1 MSTGPGGP
9 DLGGTDLLP
18 IRVSEFRYRRFRLR
32 VVDGQDRGK
41 VFVATGSEMTVG
53 TAPGNDLVVTDPTV
67 SRHHGLIQATV
78 DGFLLRDLDS
88 TNGCTLAGYKVGW
101 AYLKSGAVI
110 GMGATL
116 FRFDALEEEL
126 GEPLSEEDHFGRLF
140 GNSLAMRRIFAVL
153 PRIAASDSTVLI
165 EGETGTGKGLLAED
179 LHRASPR
186 ASGPF
191 VVIDCGAIPP
201 NLIESE
207 LFGHARGAFTGAHA
221 TRVGAF
227 EAAQGG
233 TVFLDEIGELP
244 VAMQPNLLRALEERV
259 IRRVGTVEPIRLNVR
274 ILAATHKDLRDA
286 VNRRTFRSDLYYR
299 LNVVRVTLP
308 PLRERLDDIPLLIK
322 HFYEQLS
329 GGSPSAFGAPPVSL
343 EELVA
348 ALAPS
353 SFPGN
358 VRELRS
364 AVERALLMGDPAAF
378 DEPVSSE
385 APFDEGAAV
394 DLFDPRLSFRAAKER
409 AVMRWERW
417 YLRELMQRAEGNLS
431 RAARDARMDRT
442 HLRELLQRYRT
453 PVRDGD

>member
-1 MSTGPGGP
+1 
-9 DLGGTDLLP
+9 
-18 IRVSEFRYRRFRLR
+18 VSEFRYRRFRLR

-41 VFVATGSEMTVG
+41 AHVATGSEMTVG

-67 SRHHGLIQATV
+67 SRHHGLIQATI

-88 TNGCTLAGYKVGW
+88 TNGCTLAGYRVGW
-101 AYLKSGAVI
+101 AYLKSGAIV

-116 FRFDALEEEL
+116 LRFDALEEEL
-126 GEPLSEEDHFGRLF
+126 GEPLSEEDRFGRII
-140 GNSLAMRRIFAVL
+140 GQSLVMRRIFALL

-186 ASGPF
+186 AGGPF

-221 TRVGAF
+221 ARVGAF

-244 VAMQPNLLRALEERV
+244 LAMQPNLLRALEERV
-259 IRRVGTVEPIRLNVR
+259 IRRVGTVDPIRLNVR

-308 PLRERLDDIPLLIK
+308 PLRDRLDDVPLLIK
-322 HFYEQLS
+322 RFYEHLT
-329 GGSPSAFGAPPVSL
+329 GAPPSTPLGRSPIGL
-343 EELVA
+343 EELIA
-348 ALAPS
+348 ALAPRS
-353 SFPGN
+353 YPGN

-364 AVERALLMGDPAAF
+364 AVERALLMGDPAAL
-378 DEPVSSE
+378 DEPVSTE
-385 APFDEGAAV
+385 APFDEEGAV
-394 DLFDPRLSFRAAKER
+394 EVFDPRLSFRAAKER
-409 AVMRWERW
+409 AVARWERW
-417 YLRELMQRAEGNLS
+417 YIRELMRQAEGNLS
-431 RAARDARMDRT
+431 RAAREARMDRT
-442 HLRELLQRYRT
+442 HLREMLQRYRT
-453 PVRDGD
+453 PLRDGE

>member
-1 MSTGPGGP
+1 MTRMSTAP
-9 DLGGTDLLP
+9 GGTDLLP
-18 IRVSEFRYRRFRLR
+18 ARLSEFRFRRFRLR
-32 VVDGQDRGK
+32 AVDGPDRGTAR
-41 VFVATGSEMTVG
+41 VADGSEMTIG
-53 TAPGNDLVVTDPTV
+53 TAPGNDFVVTDPTV
-67 SRHHGLIQATV
+67 SRHHGLIQATPQ
-78 DGFLLRDLDS
+78 GFLLRDLDS
-88 TNGCTLAGYKVGW
+88 TNGCTLAGYRVGW

-126 GEPLSEEDHFGRLF
+126 REPLSEEDHFGRLY

-186 ASGPF
+186 AAGPF

-201 NLIESE
+201 NIIESE
-207 LFGHARGAFTGAHA
+207 LFGHARGAFTGAHTA
-221 TRVGAF
+221 RIGAF

-244 VAMQPNLLRALEERV
+244 LAMQPNLLRALEERV

-274 ILAATHKDLRDA
+274 ILAATNKDLRDA

-308 PLRERLDDIPLLIK
+308 PLRDRVEDIPLLITR
-322 HFYEQLS
+322 FYEQL
-329 GGSPSAFGAPPVSL
+329 GPSVVRL

-348 ALAPS
+348 ALSPY

-364 AVERALLMGDPAAF
+364 AVERALLIGDPAAF
-378 DEPVSSE
+378 DEPISTDGPPSS
-385 APFDEGAAV
+385 AAGAV
-394 DLFDPRLSFRAAKER
+394 DLFDPRLSFRDAKER
-409 AVMRWERW
+409 AVARWERW
-417 YLRELMQRAEGNLS
+417 YVTELLRWAEGNLS
-431 RAARDARMDRT
+431 KAAREARMDRT
-442 HLRELLQRYRT
+442 HLREMLHRYRT
-453 PVRDGD
+453 SWREGK

>member
-1 MSTGPGGP
+1 
-9 DLGGTDLLP
+9 
-18 IRVSEFRYRRFRLR
+18 VSEFRYRRFRLR
-32 VVDGQDRGK
+32 VVDGPDRGK
-41 VFVATGSEMTVG
+41 AHVATGSEMTVG
-53 TAPGNDLVVTDPTV
+53 TAAGNDLVVTDPTV
-67 SRHHGLIQATV
+67 SRHHGLIQAMPQ
-78 DGFLLRDLDS
+78 GFLLRDLDS

-126 GEPLSEEDHFGRLF
+126 REPLSEEDRFGRLI
-140 GNSLAMRRIFAVL
+140 GQSLAMRRIFAVL

-179 LHRASPR
+179 LHGASPR
-186 ASGPF
+186 AGGPF

-221 TRVGAF
+221 ARVGAF

-244 VAMQPNLLRALEERV
+244 LAMQPNLLRALEERV
-259 IRRVGTVEPIRLNVR
+259 IRRVGTVDPVRLNVR

-308 PLRERLDDIPLLIK
+308 PLRDRVEDIPLLITR
-322 HFYEQLS
+322 FYEQLTGQGDGAAGPPS
-329 GGSPSAFGAPPVSL
+329 SASPASVRVPSSIRL
-343 EELVA
+343 EELIA
-348 ALAPS
+348 ALAPY

-378 DEPVSSE
+378 DEPASSE
-385 APFDEGAAV
+385 APFGGGGAMDV
-394 DLFDPRLSFRAAKER
+394 FDPRLSFRAAKER
-409 AVMRWERW
+409 AVARWERW
-417 YLRELMQRAEGNLS
+417 YVGELMRWTEGNLS
-431 RAARDARMDRT
+431 RAARQARMDRT
-442 HLRELLQRYRT
+442 HLREMLQRYRT

>member
-1 MSTGPGGP
+1 M
-9 DLGGTDLLP
+9 
-18 IRVSEFRYRRFRLR
+18 SEFRYRRFRLR
-32 VVDGQDRGK
+32 VVDGPDRGK
-41 VFVATGSEMTVG
+41 AHVATGAEMTVG
-53 TAPGNDLVVTDPTV
+53 TASGNDLVVTDPTV
-67 SRHHGLIQATV
+67 SRHHGLIEATPQ
-78 DGFLLRDLDS
+78 GFLLRDLDS

-126 GEPLSEEDHFGRLF
+126 REPLSEEDRFGRLV
-140 GNSLAMRRIFAVL
+140 GSSLAMRRIFAVL

-179 LHRASPR
+179 LHGASPR
-186 ASGPF
+186 AGGPF

-221 TRVGAF
+221 ARIGAF

-244 VAMQPNLLRALEERV
+244 LAMQPNLLRALEERV
-259 IRRVGTVEPIRLNVR
+259 IRRVGTVEPIRLDVR
-274 ILAATHKDLRDA
+274 ILAATNKDLRDA

-299 LNVVRVTLP
+299 LNVVRVSLP
-308 PLRERLDDIPLLIK
+308 PLRDRVEDIPVLITR
-322 HFYEQLS
+322 FYEQLT
-329 GGSPSAFGAPPVSL
+329 GQGEGPPRPLGPSPIRL
-343 EELVA
+343 EELIA
-348 ALAPS
+348 ALSPY

-378 DEPVSSE
+378 DEPVSTE
-385 APFDEGAAV
+385 APFDAGGAADV
-394 DLFDPRLSFRAAKER
+394 FDPTLSFRAAKER
-409 AVMRWERW
+409 AVARWERW
-417 YLRELMQRAEGNLS
+417 YVGELMRWAEGNLS
-431 RAARDARMDRT
+431 RAAREARMDRT
-442 HLRELLQRYRT
+442 HLREMLQRYRT